1 MLACVLRTL
10 LLCYCLGLTPGG
22 EGVALGEP
30 VDRAVRHEA
39 QRGIAA
45 RRCGGITKRR
55 YNTRSG
61 GKGNSHQARRA
72 GWSGLL
78 GGRQGRTTEH
88 AGSKAPVSTTWPAS
102 EGRRNRCAGIERMA
116 TG

>member
-10 LLCYCLGLTPGG
+10 LLCYCIGLTPGG

-39 QRGIAA
+39 QRRIAA

-61 GKGNSHQARRA
+61 GKGNSHQGKAGGMERAA
-72 GWSGLL
+72 GW
-78 GGRQGRTTEH
+78 Q
-88 AGSKAPVSTTWPAS
+88 AGK
-102 EGRRNRCAGIERMA
+102 NY
-116 TG
+116 